1 MEVDRWRS
9 NSFSTRWRDACRTC
23 SSAVHTAMTSFYRV
37 KSFRRKG
44 RAGMSKMACKRRVV
58 HEESDDEDGNCLSP
72 EDEDSEEERIDPAED
87 DVYVQLDC

>member
-1 MEVDRWRS
+1 MR
-9 NSFSTRWRDACRTC
+9 
-23 SSAVHTAMTSFYRV
+23 
-37 KSFRRKG
+37 
-44 RAGMSKMACKRRVV
+44 KMACKRRVV